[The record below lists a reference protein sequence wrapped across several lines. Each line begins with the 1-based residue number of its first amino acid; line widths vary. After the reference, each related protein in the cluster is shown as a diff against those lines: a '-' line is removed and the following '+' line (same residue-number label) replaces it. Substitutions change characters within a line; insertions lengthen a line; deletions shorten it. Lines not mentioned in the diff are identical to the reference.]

1 MVTDIRAPWADED
14 EALEPICAAA
24 IARGADPGL
33 VKYLAI
39 DASMGRHVSRH
50 NAEILGESMLAY
62 PTYAEFLLVHGQ
74 AFVPPAVPRPKGI
87 RKGTDKQCFANAN
100 HVAANHLWTYVEGY
114 GTSYIPCHHAWVV
127 DDDGN
132 VIETTWRAP
141 GVSYLGVP
149 FPQDIVELS
158 MLVTGY
164 YGVMGPHMLMEPYT
178 EESYRARL
186 QAAWENGERWRPVL
200 SF

>member
-1 MVTDIRAPWADED
+1 MISTPPWAEE
-14 EALEPICAAA
+14 EAYLEPIKAAA
-24 IARGADPGL
+24 LERGADPGL
-33 VKYLAI
+33 VKYLMM
-39 DASMGRHVSRH
+39 DATMGRHVSAH
-50 NAEILGESMLAY
+50 NAAIMGESMLAY

-74 AFVPPAVPRPKGI
+74 PYAPPAVARPKGV

-100 HVAANHLWTYVEGY
+100 HLAANRLWTYVEGY
-114 GTSYIPCHHAWVV
+114 GTSYIPCHHAWCV

-132 VIETTWRAP
+132 VVEVTWRNS
-141 GVSYLGVP
+141 GSSYLGIA